1 MKDMQGC
8 PSHFLKFI
16 KNIENQCKAEKG
28 MQNDKR
34 NQRRTELLKGCLAP
48 HPQIWFWFWFKK
60 WNLIL
65 VQILLAQTRNSS
77 SKPANRRPPQ
87 HQYIFIIEID
97 IKLV

>member
-1 MKDMQGC
+1 MKDMEGC

-16 KNIENQCKAEKG
+16 KNIDNQCKAEKG
-28 MQNDKR
+28 LQNDKR
-34 NQRRTELLKGCLAP
+34 NQRRTELLKGCLAA
-48 HPQIWFWFWFKK
+48 HLQIWFWFWFQK

-65 VQILLAQTRNSS
+65 AQTLLAQSS
-77 SKPANRRPPQ
+77 SKPPNRRPPQ